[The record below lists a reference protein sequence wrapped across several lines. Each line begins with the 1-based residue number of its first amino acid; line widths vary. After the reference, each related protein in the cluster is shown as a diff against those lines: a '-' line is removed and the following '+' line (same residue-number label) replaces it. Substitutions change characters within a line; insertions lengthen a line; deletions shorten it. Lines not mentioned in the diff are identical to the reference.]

1 MFIFGPA
8 PFLPWTVLHG
18 NPLKLKSILLLQYPP
33 VRQQGRTLLP
43 QVVAYAAV
51 LDRLNWAIS
60 RDWRLLEACHEVWS
74 GSHSLLS
81 TLKEFGAFEAAKAHL
96 IEGATI
102 KLKSDIMGP

>member
-1 MFIFGPA
+1 MDI
-8 PFLPWTVLHG
+8 LHG
-18 NPLKLKSILLLQYPP
+18 NPLKLKSILLLQYISPC

-43 QVVAYAAV
+43 QVMAYAAV

-74 GSHSLLS
+74 GGHSLLS
-81 TLKEFGAFEAAKAHL
+81 TLKEFGAFEAVKAHL

-102 KLKSDIMGP
+102 KY

>member
-1 MFIFGPA
+1 MDI
-8 PFLPWTVLHG
+8 LHG

-51 LDRLNWAIS
+51 LDRLNWAVS
-60 RDWRLLEACHEVWS
+60 RDWRLLEAVHEVWS
-74 GSHSLLS
+74 GGHSLLS
-81 TLKEFGAFEAAKAHL
+81 TLKEFGAFEAVKAHL

-102 KLKSDIMGP
+102 KSSIKYWACYIF